1 VWRASPRRRHA
12 PAQEADC
19 AAFDHPGTLT
29 AHVLARKPLPTAE
42 AQQPSAEQLQRAQAS
57 REAALRVR
65 AQNASRPAASHGA
78 GAPTCSGQPL
88 GGAPPPNRNPLGLSF
103 GPAAPTVIAPLHQQ
117 PQGLTQVQADRVRES
132 HEAAKSRRGE
142 VAGEGGSAPVAGLPF
157 PALNVSRDAAAAFK
171 SPRFVA
177 ATGQPGSVRY
187 PLS

>member
-1 VWRASPRRRHA
+1 MELSEALA
-12 PAQEADC
+12 AQDADHPP
-19 AAFDHPGTLT
+19 AFDHPGTLT
-29 AHVLARKPLPTAE
+29 AQELARRPSPAAE
-42 AQQPSAEQLQRAQAS
+42 APQPSAEQLQRAQAS

-78 GAPTCSGQPL
+78 GAPTCAGQPL
-88 GGAPPPNRNPLGLSF
+88 GAPPPNRNPLDLSF
-103 GPAAPTVIAPLHQQ
+103 GPAAPTVIAPLHQ

-132 HEAAKSRRGE
+132 LEAAKSRRGE
-142 VAGEGGSAPVAGLPF
+142 VAGAPVAGLPF

-177 ATGQPGSVRY
+177 ATSQPPGSVRY